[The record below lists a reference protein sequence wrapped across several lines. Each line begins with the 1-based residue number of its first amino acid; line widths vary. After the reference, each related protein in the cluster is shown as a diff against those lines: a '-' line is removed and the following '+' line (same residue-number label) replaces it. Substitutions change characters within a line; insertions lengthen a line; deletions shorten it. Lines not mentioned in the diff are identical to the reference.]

1 MYFNVCS
8 FDVCARLD
16 NIRED
21 TAEVD
26 DEESI

>member
-21 TAEVD
+21 AVEVD
-26 DEESI
+26 VEEST